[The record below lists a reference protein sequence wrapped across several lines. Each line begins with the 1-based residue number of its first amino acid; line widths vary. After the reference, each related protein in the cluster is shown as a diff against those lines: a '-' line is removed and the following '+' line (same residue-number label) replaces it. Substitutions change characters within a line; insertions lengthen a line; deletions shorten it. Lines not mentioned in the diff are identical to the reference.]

1 MHFVEREQETLTD
14 NFADEVL
21 KQAAEDRSTSDE
33 ITLQLKSKPVID
45 EDESFANLA
54 TRIVDEVISTKSP
67 KSLAEQV
74 LEQAGIS
81 TINDVAEPKIFNGHL
96 RHVGKRAR
104 KVSRN
109 QNLSR
114 ELKIRRVKRTVR
126 GPPPN
131 LKRMGAPPQ
140 TRSRPSIGMG
150 MKSDNQPETQRIFA
164 VNQRKSADCLGDNS
178 TNCQKGGLSRCLQW
192 QLWT

>member
-21 KQAAEDRSTSDE
+21 KQAAEVRASSDE
-33 ITLQLKSKPVID
+33 ITLQLKSKPVVD

-81 TINDVAEPKIFNGHL
+81 TSNDVAEPKIFNGHL

-104 KVSRN
+104 KVSRK

-114 ELKIRRVKRTVR
+114 ELKIRRVKRAVR

-131 LKRMGAPPQ
+131 LRRMGAPHQ
-140 TRSRPSIGMG
+140 TRSRPSIGME
-150 MKSDNQPETQRIFA
+150 DEIRQ
-164 VNQRKSADCLGDNS
+164 SARDS
-178 TNCQKGGLSRCLQW
+178 TNIRGKSKKKRRLFRR
-192 QLWT
+192 

>member
-1 MHFVEREQETLTD
+1 MEREQETLTD

-21 KQAAEDRSTSDE
+21 KQAADHKTTSDE
-33 ITLQLKSKPVID
+33 IMFHHKSKPVIEGD
-45 EDESFANLA
+45 DSFANLA

-81 TINDVAEPKIFNGHL
+81 NSNDVAEPKIFNGHL

-104 KVSRN
+104 KVSRK

-114 ELKIRRVKRTVR
+114 ELKIRRVKRAVR

-131 LKRMGAPPQ
+131 LRRMGAPPQ
-140 TRSRPSIGMG
+140 TRTRPSIGME
-150 MKSDNQPETQRIFA
+150 DEIRQ
-164 VNQRKSADCLGDNS
+164 SARDS
-178 TNCQKGGLSRCLQW
+178 TNIRGKSKKKRRLFSR
-192 QLWT
+192 

>member
-74 LEQAGIS
+74 LERAGIS
-81 TINDVAEPKIFNGHL
+81 TSNDVAEPKIFNGHL

-104 KVSRN
+104 KVTRK

-114 ELKIRRVKRTVR
+114 GLKIRRVKRTVR

-140 TRSRPSIGMG
+140 TRSRPSIGME
-150 MKSDNQPETQRIFA
+150 DEIRQ
-164 VNQRKSADCLGDNS
+164 SARDS
-178 TNCQKGGLSRCLQW
+178 TNIRGKSKKKRRLFRR
-192 QLWT
+192 

>member
-1 MHFVEREQETLTD
+1 MLIPHRKFSINGVHFVERKQETLTD

-54 TRIVDEVISTKSP
+54 TRIVDEVISTRSP

-81 TINDVAEPKIFNGHL
+81 TSNDVAEPKTSMDI
-96 RHVGKRAR
+96 
-104 KVSRN
+104 
-109 QNLSR
+109 
-114 ELKIRRVKRTVR
+114 
-126 GPPPN
+126 
-131 LKRMGAPPQ
+131 
-140 TRSRPSIGMG
+140 
-150 MKSDNQPETQRIFA
+150 
-164 VNQRKSADCLGDNS
+164 
-178 TNCQKGGLSRCLQW
+178 
-192 QLWT
+192 

>member
-1 MHFVEREQETLTD
+1 MEREQETLTD

-21 KQAAEDRSTSDE
+21 KQVAEDRSDSDE
-33 ITLQLKSKPVID
+33 ITLHLKSKPVID
-45 EDESFANLA
+45 DDESFANLA

-81 TINDVAEPKIFNGHL
+81 TNHEVAEPRIFNGHM

-104 KVSRN
+104 KVSRK
-109 QNLSR
+109 QNLSK
-114 ELKIRRVKRTVR
+114 EIKIRRVKRSVR

-131 LKRMGAPPQ
+131 LRRMGAPPQ
-140 TRSRPSIGMG
+140 TRSRPSIGME
-150 MKSDNQPETQRIFA
+150 DEIRQ
-164 VNQRKSADCLGDNS
+164 SARDS
-178 TNCQKGGLSRCLQW
+178 TNIRGKSMKKRRLFGR
-192 QLWT
+192 